1 MDLKMAVNG
10 TDTTDY
16 NARLLSRTI
25 GLGTVTVYDDW
36 LKNAMNPLY
45 FGDQVTYK
53 TIKLSFLIKDMNDN
67 SALTDISNLVSAMR
81 KCTIEFGDMDYL
93 YDCVLQETGEPT
105 KSILDGRFKLDVT
118 LKAAYA
124 YLPAVSKS
132 YTVTFDGNKDKSIS
146 VNIQGNLP
154 VPIVLEAEII
164 SADSDQN
171 FKFNVPSNVDTSTNG
186 WLKNCFIIRP
196 LYKNMTLTVD
206 SEKCL
211 VYEGDIIP
219 GNAYSIF
226 WGDFVTLQPGSN
238 SVPVGL
244 ESLNGTVEIQLT
256 IKYKPRFI

>member
-1 MDLKMAVNG
+1 MDLKMTANNV
-10 TDTTDY
+10 DTMDY

-67 SALTDISNLVSAMR
+67 SAFTDISNLIAQLK
-81 KCTIEFGDMDYL
+81 KCTIKFSDMDFL
-93 YDCVLQETGEPT
+93 YDCVATDIGEPT

-124 YLPAVSKS
+124 YLSTVSRT
-132 YTVTFDGNKDKSIS
+132 YTVTFDGDKDKSIS

-154 VPIVLEAEII
+154 VPIIVQAKILDAV
-164 SADSDQN
+164 SDQN
-171 FKFNVPSNVDTSTNG
+171 LKFNVPEDADTSING
-186 WLKNCFIIRP
+186 WLKNCFIMRH
-196 LYKNMTLTVD
+196 LYKNSTLTVD
-206 SEKCL
+206 SEKCT
-211 VYEGDIIP
+211 VFQNGENDYVR
-219 GNAYSIF
+219 F

-238 SVPVGL
+238 TVPVGL
-244 ESLNGTVEIQLT
+244 ESLGYTTVQLQIT
-256 IKYKPRFI
+256 ISYKPRFI

>member
-1 MDLKMAVNG
+1 MDLKMTANNV
-10 TDTTDY
+10 DTMDY

-53 TIKLSFLIKDMNDN
+53 QIKLTFLIKNTDDN

-81 KCTIEFGDMDYL
+81 KCTIKFGDMDYL
-93 YDCVLQETGEPT
+93 YDCTLQEVGEPT

-124 YLPAVSKS
+124 YLSTVSRT
-132 YTVTFDGNKDKSIS
+132 YTVTFDGDRDKSIS

-154 VPIVLEAEII
+154 VPIIVQAKILD
-164 SADSDQN
+164 ADIDQN
-171 FKFNVPSNVDTSTNG
+171 LKFNVPEDVDTSTNG
-186 WLKNCFIIRP
+186 WLKNCFIMRP
-196 LYKNMTLTVD
+196 LYKNSTLTVD
-206 SEKCL
+206 SEKCT
-211 VYEGDIIP
+211 VFQNGENDY
-219 GNAYSIF
+219 ASF

-238 SVPVGL
+238 TVPVGL
-244 ESLNGTVEIQLT
+244 ESLNTSVEIQIT
-256 IKYKPRFI
+256 IKYKPRFM